1 MARRTINSPGVEIFE
16 RDLSLRIPQNIGTN
30 VFVTGFTNQG
40 PTDEVLKVTTRDE
53 LEQIYG
59 VPTNS
64 SERYFYYTVRELL
77 NSPANIYTFRLPY
90 GENTGDGFG
99 SQYSALVYPV
109 RNYAG
114 SFVFSVS
121 SFEVSLNY
129 SPTLSANPLSGAA
142 FSFQTSDNIQRT
154 VVYSI
159 NGAAP
164 ARTGDIVINVNS
176 NDNFTNII
184 SKTTAAIDLSAFGQI
199 TSTSSTISSITINLS
214 SYVPYNFTASTS
226 ASVLPGLDDPG
237 DVFGITASTISVD
250 TGVGLT
256 NNLDTAQGSY
266 FLGEPV
272 HFNLNE
278 TEYRQALEGS
288 LFDWS
293 TTSAD
298 VSGLSALNALGGAGV
313 IVLNKAQTTINGQFE
328 GYYLGIAD
336 NTNINPATDYDAVL
350 SLKTVSTNAN
360 RIVGASYTNVPNGTL
375 QFNLSSTSLEGSNSI
390 SEIMENLTD
399 YDIDDAQDDD
409 LLNIGVFKIRKSLYA
424 NESFKLDFVLDD
436 AIVGSIDTFR
446 TQLNPRGGP
455 AIPFFLESVDNNSRN
470 IEILVNP
477 YISNKYRESS
487 LNAEG
492 IPQKKI
498 RVLTN
503 GIISNYSNISA
514 SVGIPLA
521 TLQSLSGII
530 GFADNLYPLGAFSDT
545 VITQKIVGNIPTKI
559 NRALETIKNDEVYDI
574 DVVVEGGL
582 GTIFAMAC
590 AAGTPYY
597 DDTLYSST
605 LNSKL
610 SSLRTSNDIF
620 NIPAATE
627 IRGNYSAI
635 FNQFENF
642 CNLPSNTGGRGDCMF
657 IADILRHIVVTGK
670 NTKILSDKTKNFQLD
685 VYWPIRH
692 QFGLENTSYAAVYG
706 NWVQV
711 YEEFSG
717 EKIWV
722 PFSGYAAAT
731 YARTDANDF
740 PWIAPAG
747 FNRGLLTT
755 SALDI
760 AVNPN
765 QKQRDEFYKTN
776 INPVS
781 FSASDGMVIIGQK
794 TLSRKPSAFDRINVR
809 RLFLALERPTKK
821 VSKYFLFEP
830 NTEFTRTRYINTL
843 TPLFEFAKQNEGL
856 YDYLIVVDER
866 NNTPEV
872 IDNNELRADIFIKPV
887 RAAEFILV
895 QFTATRTDASFQE
908 LI

>member
-1 MARRTINSPGVEIFE
+1 MARRTINSPGTEIFE
-16 RDLSLRIPQNIGTN
+16 RDLSLTVPQNIGTN

-114 SFVFSVS
+114 TAVFSVS
-121 SFEVSLNY
+121 SFQVSLNY
-129 SPTLSANPLSGAA
+129 SPVLSAAPLSGAA
-142 FSFQTSDNIQRT
+142 FSFQTSNNIQRT

-164 ARTGDIVINVNS
+164 ARSGDIVVGVN
-176 NDNFTNII
+176 NTDNFTTIFT
-184 SKTTAAIDLSAFGQI
+184 KTTAAVSLSAPGQ
-199 TSTSSTISSITINLS
+199 TFDQSASSFSIKLS
-214 SYVPYNFTASTS
+214 AYVPYTYTASTT

-237 DVFGITASTISVD
+237 DVFGITASTVSVD

-256 NNLDTAQGSY
+256 TNLDTTQGSY

-278 TEYRQALEGS
+278 TQYRQALEGS

-298 VSGLSALNALGGAGV
+298 ISGLSALNALGGAGV

-336 NTNINPATDYDAVL
+336 NTNINPATNYDAVL

-360 RIVGASYTNVPNGTL
+360 RVVGASYTNVPNGTL
-375 QFNLSSTSLEGSNSI
+375 QFNLSSTPSEGANSI

-409 LLNIGVFKIRKSLYA
+409 LLNVGVFKIRKSLYA

-455 AIPFFLESVDNNSRN
+455 AVPFFLESVDNNSRN

-487 LNAEG
+487 LNTSG

-521 TLQSLSGII
+521 TLQSLAGII
-530 GFADNLYPLGAFSDT
+530 GYADNLYPLGAFSDT
-545 VITQKIVGNIPTKI
+545 VIQQKIVGNIPTKI

-590 AAGTPYY
+590 AAGTAYY

-605 LNSKL
+605 LSNKL

-657 IADILRHIVVTGK
+657 IADILRHIVVTGR
-670 NTKILSDKTKNFQLD
+670 NTKILSDKTKNFQQD

-843 TPLFEFAKQNEGL
+843 TPLFEFAKQNQGL
-856 YDYLIVVDER
+856 YDYLIVCDER

-887 RAAEFILV
+887 RSAEFILV

>member
-1 MARRTINSPGVEIFE
+1 MAKRTINSPGTEIFE
-16 RDLSLRIPQNIGTN
+16 RDLSLTVPQNIGTN

-40 PTDEVLKVTTRDE
+40 PTDEVLKITTRDE

-64 SERYFYYTVRELL
+64 AERYFYYTIRELL

-109 RNYAG
+109 KNYA
-114 SFVFSVS
+114 SSTVLSVS
-121 SFEVSLNY
+121 SFQVSFNFA
-129 SPTLSANPLSGAA
+129 SALSSAPLSGAA
-142 FSFQTSDNIQRT
+142 FKFQTNGGLSRT

-159 NGAAP
+159 AGAAP
-164 ARTGDIVINVNS
+164 ARSGDIVVNVLAS
-176 NDNFTNII
+176 DTIPNII
-184 SKTTAAIDLSAFGQI
+184 TKTVAAIPLSAPNHTVTG
-199 TSTSSTISSITINLS
+199 SSSSLTIALTG
-214 SYVPYNFTASTS
+214 YVPYTVTAATS

-237 DVFGITASTISVD
+237 DIFGITASTLDVPS
-250 TGVGLT
+250 GVGLT
-256 NNLDTAQGSY
+256 SNLDTVSGTY
-266 FLGEPV
+266 VLGEPV

-278 TEYRQALEGS
+278 TQYRQALEGS

-293 TTSAD
+293 ETSAD
-298 VSGLSALNALGGAGV
+298 LAGLSALSEIGRSGV
-313 IVLNKAQTTINGQFE
+313 VVLNKAQTTINGQFE
-328 GYYLGIAD
+328 GYYVGVAD
-336 NTNINPATDYDAVL
+336 NTNVNPATDYDSIL
-350 SLKTVSTNAN
+350 GLKTVSSNSN
-360 RIVGASYTNVPNGTL
+360 IVSQSGYTDIPTGTL
-375 QFNLSSTSLEGSNSI
+375 QFNLSSTSLDNANSI

-399 YDIDDAQDDD
+399 YNIDGAEDDD
-409 LLNIGVFKIRKSLYA
+409 LLSVGVFKVRKSLYA
-424 NESFKLDFVLDD
+424 NEAFKLDFVLDD

-455 AIPFFLESVDNNSRN
+455 AVPFFLEAVDTNSRN
-470 IEILVNP
+470 VEIMVNP
-477 YISNKYRESS
+477 YISNRFRESS
-487 LNAEG
+487 LNAAG

-503 GIISNYSNISA
+503 GIISNYSTISA
-514 SVGIPLA
+514 SVGVPLE
-521 TLQSLSGII
+521 TLQSLLSTI
-530 GFADNLYPLGAFSDT
+530 GYADNLYPLGAFSDT
-545 VITQKIVGNIPTKI
+545 VIKQKIVGNVPTKV
-559 NRALETIKNDEVYDI
+559 NRALESIRNDEVYDI
-574 DVVVEGGL
+574 DVLVEGGL

-620 NIPAATE
+620 GITDATE

-657 IADILRHIVVTGK
+657 VADVIRHILVTGK
-670 NTKILSDKTKNFQLD
+670 NTKILSDRTKNFQLD

-706 NWVQV
+706 NWVQI

-731 YARTDANDF
+731 MARTDANDF

-843 TPLFEFAKQNEGL
+843 TPLFEFAKQNSGL
-856 YDYLIVVDER
+856 YDYLIVCDER

>member
-16 RDLSLRIPQNIGTN
+16 RDLSLRVPQNIGTN
-30 VFVTGFTNQG
+30 VFVTGFANQG
-40 PTDEVLKVTTRDE
+40 PTDEVLKITTRDE

-64 SERYFYYTVRELL
+64 SERYFYYTIRELL

-90 GENTGDGFG
+90 GEGTGNGFG

-109 RNYAG
+109 RNY
-114 SFVFSVS
+114 FNNN
-121 SFEVSLNY
+121 L
-129 SPTLSANPLSGAA
+129 
-142 FSFQTSDNIQRT
+142 
-154 VVYSI
+154 
-159 NGAAP
+159 
-164 ARTGDIVINVNS
+164 
-176 NDNFTNII
+176 
-184 SKTTAAIDLSAFGQI
+184 TT
-199 TSTSSTISSITINLS
+199 
-214 SYVPYNFTASTS
+214 
-226 ASVLPGLDDPG
+226 
-237 DVFGITASTISVD
+237 
-250 TGVGLT
+250 
-256 NNLDTAQGSY
+256 NLDTVSGSY

-272 HFNLNE
+272 HFNLTE
-278 TEYRQALEGS
+278 SEYRQALEGS
-288 LFDWS
+288 LFTWS
-293 TTSAD
+293 TSSAD
-298 VSGLSALNALGGAGV
+298 VSAISALSEIGKSGV
-313 IVLNKAQTTINGQFE
+313 IILNKAQTTINGQFE
-328 GYYLGIAD
+328 GYYVGIAD
-336 NTNINPATDYDAVL
+336 NTNINPATNYDAVIGA
-350 SLKTVSTNAN
+350 KTLTLTAN
-360 RIVGASYTNVPNGTL
+360 RVVGTDYTSIPTGTL
-375 QFNLSSTSLEGSNSI
+375 QFNLSSTPSDNANSI
-390 SEIMENLTD
+390 SEIMENLTE
-399 YDIDDAQDDD
+399 YNIDDAQDDD
-409 LLNIGVFKIRKSLYA
+409 LLNVGVFKIRKSLYA
-424 NESFKLDFVLDD
+424 NEAFKLDFVLDD

-470 IEILVNP
+470 VEILVNP

-487 LNAEG
+487 LNTQG

-503 GIISNYSNISA
+503 GTISNYPNISA
-514 SVGIPLA
+514 SVGIPLSSV
-521 TLQSLSGII
+521 QSLSSIVGY
-530 GFADNLYPLGAFSDT
+530 ADNLYPLGAFSDT
-545 VITQKIVGNIPTKI
+545 VIKQKIVGNIPTKV
-559 NRALETIKNDEVYDI
+559 NRALESIRNDEVYDI
-574 DVVVEGGL
+574 DVLVEGGL
-582 GTIFAMAC
+582 GTIFAMSC
-590 AAGTPYY
+590 ASQTPYY
-597 DDTLYSST
+597 DDTLYDST
-605 LNSKL
+605 LSSKL
-610 SSLRTSNDIF
+610 STLRTSNDIASVS
-620 NIPAATE
+620 AATE
-627 IRGNYSAI
+627 IRANYSAV

-657 IADILRHIVVTGK
+657 VADVLRHILVTGR
-670 NTKILSDKTKNFQLD
+670 NTKILSDRTKNFQTD
-685 VYWPIRH
+685 VYWAIRH
-692 QFGLENTSYAAVYG
+692 QFELENTSYAAVYG

-731 YARTDANDF
+731 MARTDANDF

-843 TPLFEFAKQNEGL
+843 TPLFEFAKQNQGL
-856 YDYLIVVDER
+856 YDYLIVCDER

-887 RAAEFILV
+887 RASEFILV

>member
-1 MARRTINSPGVEIFE
+1 
-16 RDLSLRIPQNIGTN
+16 
-30 VFVTGFTNQG
+30 
-40 PTDEVLKVTTRDE
+40 
-53 LEQIYG
+53 
-59 VPTNS
+59 
-64 SERYFYYTVRELL
+64 
-77 NSPANIYTFRLPY
+77 
-90 GENTGDGFG
+90 
-99 SQYSALVYPV
+99 
-109 RNYAG
+109 
-114 SFVFSVS
+114 
-121 SFEVSLNY
+121 
-129 SPTLSANPLSGAA
+129 
-142 FSFQTSDNIQRT
+142 
-154 VVYSI
+154 
-159 NGAAP
+159 
-164 ARTGDIVINVNS
+164 
-176 NDNFTNII
+176 
-184 SKTTAAIDLSAFGQI
+184 
-199 TSTSSTISSITINLS
+199 
-214 SYVPYNFTASTS
+214 
-226 ASVLPGLDDPG
+226 
-237 DVFGITASTISVD
+237 
-250 TGVGLT
+250 
-256 NNLDTAQGSY
+256 
-266 FLGEPV
+266 
-272 HFNLNE
+272 
-278 TEYRQALEGS
+278 
-288 LFDWS
+288 
-293 TTSAD
+293 
-298 VSGLSALNALGGAGV
+298 
-313 IVLNKAQTTINGQFE
+313 
-328 GYYLGIAD
+328 
-336 NTNINPATDYDAVL
+336 
-350 SLKTVSTNAN
+350 
-360 RIVGASYTNVPNGTL
+360 
-375 QFNLSSTSLEGSNSI
+375 
-390 SEIMENLTD
+390 MENLTD

-409 LLNIGVFKIRKSLYA
+409 LLNVGVFKIRKSLYA

-487 LNAEG
+487 LNTSG

-503 GIISNYSNISA
+503 GAISNYSNISA
-514 SVGIPLA
+514 SVGIPLSS
-521 TLQSLSGII
+521 LQSLSSII

-545 VITQKIVGNIPTKI
+545 VIQQKIVGNIPTKI
-559 NRALETIKNDEVYDI
+559 NRALEAIKNDEVYDI

-590 AAGTPYY
+590 AAGTAYY

-610 SSLRTSNDIF
+610 SALRTSNDIF
-620 NIPAATE
+620 GLSAATD

-657 IADILRHIVVTGK
+657 IADILRHIVVTGR
-670 NTKILSDKTKNFQLD
+670 NTKILSDKTKNFQQD

>member
-16 RDLSLRIPQNIGTN
+16 RDLSLRVPQNIGTN
-30 VFVTGFTNQG
+30 VFVTGFANQG
-40 PTDEVLKVTTRDE
+40 PTDEVLKITTRDE

-64 SERYFYYTVRELL
+64 SERYFYYTIRELL

-90 GENTGDGFG
+90 GEGTGNGFG

-109 RNYAG
+109 RNY
-114 SFVFSVS
+114 FNN
-121 SFEVSLNY
+121 EL
-129 SPTLSANPLSGAA
+129 
-142 FSFQTSDNIQRT
+142 
-154 VVYSI
+154 
-159 NGAAP
+159 
-164 ARTGDIVINVNS
+164 
-176 NDNFTNII
+176 
-184 SKTTAAIDLSAFGQI
+184 TT
-199 TSTSSTISSITINLS
+199 
-214 SYVPYNFTASTS
+214 
-226 ASVLPGLDDPG
+226 
-237 DVFGITASTISVD
+237 
-250 TGVGLT
+250 
-256 NNLDTAQGSY
+256 NLDTVSGSY

-272 HFNLNE
+272 HFNLTE
-278 TEYRQALEGS
+278 SEYRQALEGS
-288 LFDWS
+288 LFTWATS
-293 TTSAD
+293 SAD
-298 VSGLSALNALGGAGV
+298 VSAISALSEIGKSGV
-313 IVLNKAQTTINGQFE
+313 VILNKAQTTINGQFE
-328 GYYLGIAD
+328 GYYVGIAD
-336 NTNINPATDYDAVL
+336 NTNINPATNYDAVIGA
-350 SLKTVSTNAN
+350 KTLTLTAN
-360 RIVGASYTNVPNGTL
+360 RVVGTQYTNIPTGTL
-375 QFNLSSTSLEGSNSI
+375 QFNLSSTPSDNANSI
-390 SEIMENLTD
+390 SEIMENLTE
-399 YDIDDAQDDD
+399 YNIDDAQDDD
-409 LLNIGVFKIRKSLYA
+409 LLNVGVFKIRKSLYA
-424 NESFKLDFVLDD
+424 NEAFKLDFVLDD

-470 IEILVNP
+470 VEILVNP

-487 LNAEG
+487 LNTQG

-498 RVLTN
+498 RVITN
-503 GIISNYSNISA
+503 GTISNYSNISA
-514 SVGIPLA
+514 SVGIPLSSV
-521 TLQSLSGII
+521 QSLSSILGY
-530 GFADNLYPLGAFSDT
+530 ADNLYPLGAFSDT
-545 VITQKIVGNIPTKI
+545 VIKQKIVGNIPTKV
-559 NRALETIKNDEVYDI
+559 NRALESIRNDEVYDI
-574 DVVVEGGL
+574 DVLVEGGL
-582 GTIFAMAC
+582 GTIFAMSC
-590 AAGTPYY
+590 ASQTAYY
-597 DDTLYSST
+597 DDTLYDST
-605 LNSKL
+605 LSSKL
-610 SSLRTSNDIF
+610 STLRTSNDIASVS
-620 NIPAATE
+620 AATE
-627 IRGNYSAI
+627 IRANYSAV

-657 IADILRHIVVTGK
+657 VADVLRHILVTGR
-670 NTKILSDKTKNFQLD
+670 NTKILSDRTKNFQTD
-685 VYWPIRH
+685 VYWAIRH
-692 QFGLENTSYAAVYG
+692 QFELENTSYATVYG

-731 YARTDANDF
+731 MARTDANDF

-843 TPLFEFAKQNEGL
+843 TPLFEFAKQNSGL
-856 YDYLIVVDER
+856 YDYLIVCDER